1 MIFKRVAAA
10 VLSGVI
16 AAQFTCPCFAEM
28 ESANS
33 DAEFELIN
41 NEKLMDED
49 KNALPEA
56 ENKNLSEAEEEEEEI
71 DNDADNTNEQQVE
84 NRVDEDITPINDV
97 KVLSKDEL
105 VKNFL
110 SEHENYF
117 PELKIKHINAKL
129 QKLSEEDLRELNF
142 LSLHNPKRM
151 TILSVGLGLLGVD
164 RMVIGKTGT
173 GVLKLFSFFFGIV
186 PGIIWWIVD
195 IFKIE
200 ELTQQ
205 CNFEKLMQELSY
217 IQ

>member
-10 VLSGVI
+10 VLSGIMAV
-16 AAQFTCPCFAEM
+16 QFACPCFAEA
-28 ESANS
+28 ESASS

-41 NEKLMDED
+41 NEKLIGED
-49 KNALPEA
+49 KNALSETENKKPSEA
-56 ENKNLSEAEEEEEEI
+56 ENETNNDS
-71 DNDADNTNEQQVE
+71 DNISDQQVE
-84 NRVDEDITPINDV
+84 NRVDEDITPINDA

-105 VKNFL
+105 INTFL

-117 PELKIKHINAKL
+117 PELKIKHIHAKL

-151 TILSVGLGLLGVD
+151 TILSVVLGLFGAD
-164 RMVIGKTGT
+164 RMIIGKTGT
-173 GVLKLFSFFFGIV
+173 GVLKLLSFFCGGV

-200 ELTQQ
+200 ELAQQ

-217 IQ
+217 MQ